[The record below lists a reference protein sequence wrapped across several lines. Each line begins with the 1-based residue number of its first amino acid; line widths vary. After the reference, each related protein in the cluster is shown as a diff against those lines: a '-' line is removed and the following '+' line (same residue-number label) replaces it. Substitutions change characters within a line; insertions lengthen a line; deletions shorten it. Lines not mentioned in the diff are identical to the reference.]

1 MSDKAKARHPVPGS
15 ERMPLPGARLVGAI
29 DPNEK
34 ISVTL
39 VLRRRAGG
47 EIGAHLSGAARQPL
61 TREQFAETLGAAPDD
76 VAAVEAFAHEHGLNV
91 DAAEPA
97 ERRVVLSGTVAAM
110 SQTFGVHLGCWEHPG
125 GKYRGRIG
133 DVHVPEDIAPIV
145 EAVLGLDNRP
155 QATRAVPPRE
165 GRGRA
170 ARRAHRELHPRPAR
184 EAVRLSGRCHGQGSD
199 RRHHRARRRLSRVR
213 PQDLLPAHRREAAFR
228 GVGRRGRRRQPPRRR
243 RGRRGRSRHPGGGRG
258 GAGGAHRRLLR
269 AEHRPGILQ
278 RDRQGDPRPA
288 AQAFGRVDQL
298 GRPEVAWTAQA
309 MRAMDCRSR
318 TPRPWA

>member
-110 SQTFGVHLGCWEHPG
+110 SQTFGVTSAAGS
-125 GKYRGRIG
+125 
-133 DVHVPEDIAPIV
+133 
-145 EAVLGLDNRP
+145 
-155 QATRAVPPRE
+155 TRAAST
-165 GRGRA
+165 GA
-170 ARRAHRELHPRPAR
+170 A
-184 EAVRLSGRCHGQGSD
+184 
-199 RRHHRARRRLSRVR
+199 
-213 PQDLLPAHRREAAFR
+213 
-228 GVGRRGRRRQPPRRR
+228 
-243 RGRRGRSRHPGGGRG
+243 
-258 GAGGAHRRLLR
+258 
-269 AEHRPGILQ
+269 
-278 RDRQGDPRPA
+278 
-288 AQAFGRVDQL
+288 
-298 GRPEVAWTAQA
+298 
-309 MRAMDCRSR
+309 
-318 TPRPWA
+318 